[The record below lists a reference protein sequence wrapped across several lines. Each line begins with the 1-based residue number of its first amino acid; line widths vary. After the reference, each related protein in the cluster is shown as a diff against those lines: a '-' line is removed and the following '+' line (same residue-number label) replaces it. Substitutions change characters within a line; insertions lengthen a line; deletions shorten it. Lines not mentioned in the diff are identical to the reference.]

1 MQTLPLEGHNVAYQ
15 CKGLGQSNIVC
26 EYEVNLSTNEK
37 LIIEKQNLTQI
48 VKEQCWIS
56 RSSEGHSATGL
67 WRGLDLSNIMC
78 EYEVNP
84 LTNDKVITEIQ
95 NFNAKW

>member
-1 MQTLPLEGHNVAYQ
+1 MKNKTF
-15 CKGLGQSNIVC
+15 
-26 EYEVNLSTNEK
+26 
-37 LIIEKQNLTQI
+37 TQI

-56 RSSEGHSATGL
+56 RSSESRGHDVTCWCKGI
-67 WRGLDLSNIMC
+67 DLSNIVC

-84 LTNDKVITEIQ
+84 LTNDKVIIEIQ